1 MSLYRKARWRRF
13 PHDDPRA
20 KACAGCVYRRVSF
33 IRGGVSALKIYS
45 ADYVLTMDADNRVI
59 PDGAML
65 IDGGEI
71 VAIGSTAEVVAN
83 ARGVEHIKLP
93 KRLLMPGLINA
104 HMHSGLLR
112 GTAEGLKLWDWL
124 RLYIDPM
131 HRVLTAQ
138 EAEIASKLCYA
149 EAILSGTTTLVDMW
163 RYLDGSARVAQAL
176 GNRCVLVSYV
186 GEHPDYN
193 YFDSLDDN
201 QRLIEKW
208 RGAADGRIMPWVGM
222 EHMFYFEEHHY
233 ERVVALA
240 QQYKVGLHTHVGESL
255 AEVEIM
261 QSRYGL
267 RPVQAMER
275 FGLLDIDQVLFAHCV
290 WLDES
295 EIARLAQRN
304 VGVAHN
310 PTSNLKLVSGMAPIS
325 DMIAAG
331 VHVGIGTDGEKEN
344 NNLDMFE
351 EMKFASLLA
360 KTREED
366 PTAADAWQVLRM
378 ATIEGARA
386 LGLGDLV
393 GSLEPCKRADF
404 IAVRTDT
411 PRMTPIFDDEYFNL
425 HHNLVFAVQGGDV
438 DLTVCDGR
446 ELARGGV
453 LCTGDL
459 DAIMQEVQ
467 DCVPQLF
474 ARRAAWLAE
483 NGDGAVSPVTGLS
496 KPARDRLTNN

>member
-1 MSLYRKARWRRF
+1 M
-13 PHDDPRA
+13 
-20 KACAGCVYRRVSF
+20 
-33 IRGGVSALKIYS
+33 KIYS
-45 ADYVLTMDADNRVI
+45 ADYVLTMDAHNRLIKQGAILV
-59 PDGAML
+59 DGNRISAV
-65 IDGGEI
+65 GPVAEI
-71 VAIGSTAEVVAN
+71 VSAASD
-83 ARGVEHIKLP
+83 VEHVNLCN
-93 KRLLMPGLINA
+93 RLLMPGLVNA

-131 HRVLTAQ
+131 HRVLSPE

-149 EAILSGTTTLVDMW
+149 EALLSGTTTVVDMW
-163 RYLDGSARVAQAL
+163 RYLDGSARVAQTL
-176 GNRCVLVSYV
+176 GNRAVLVSYV

-201 QRLIEKW
+201 ERLIEHWSGK
-208 RGAADGRIMPWVGM
+208 ADGRIMPWVGM

-233 ERVVALA
+233 ARVVEMA
-240 QQYKVGLHTHVGESL
+240 QRHGVGLHTHVGESA

-261 QSRYGL
+261 QQRYGL

-275 FGLLDIDQVLFAHCV
+275 FGLLEIEQVLFAHCV
-290 WLDES
+290 WLDS
-295 EIARLAQRN
+295 TEIARLAARG

-310 PTSNLKLVSGMAPIS
+310 PTSNLKLVSGMAPVS
-325 DMIAAG
+325 EMIAAG
-331 VHVGIGTDGEKEN
+331 VHVGLGTDGEKEN

-360 KTREED
+360 KTREND
-366 PTAADAWQVLRM
+366 PTAADSWTVLRM

-386 LGLGDLV
+386 IGLGESI
-393 GSLEPCKRADF
+393 GSIESGKRADF

-411 PRMTPIFDDEYFNL
+411 PRMTPLFDEPGSDYFNL

-446 ELARGGV
+446 ELVRDGR
-453 LCTGDL
+453 LRSGDI
-459 DAIMQEVQ
+459 ASIIREAQA
-467 DCVPQLF
+467 CVPDLF
-474 ARRAAWLAE
+474 ARRSAWLAE
-483 NGDGAVSPVTGLS
+483 HQTGAKSPVGTQS
-496 KPARDRLTNN
+496 TP